1 MRDLVKMVVVLLVI
15 CTISGVALAY
25 VHNIT
30 EEPRQYSYV
39 KFVQEPSMK
48 ALLSG
53 YENDPIK
60 DRIQLALGEDERG
73 KPINKIVL
81 PAKKDGK
88 IFELAYGASAM
99 GYIDVIEVMVGF
111 KPDGEIIGISI
122 MRNIETPGLG
132 SRISE
137 AEFTAQFT
145 GIDLE
150 TNKLSP
156 EGGKIDAI
164 SGATNSSIGV
174 IKAVA
179 VALQQ
184 FPQIQKEVFK
194 P

>member
-15 CTISGVALAY
+15 CTFSGVALSY
-25 VHNIT
+25 VHKVT

-60 DRIQLALGEDERG
+60 DRIQLALGEDKAG
-73 KPINKIVL
+73 KPIRKILL

-88 IFELAYGASAM
+88 IFAVAYGASAM

-111 KPDGEIIGISI
+111 KPDGEVIGISI
-122 MRNIETPGLG
+122 MTNIETPGLG

-137 AEFTAQFT
+137 SEFTDQFT

-174 IKAVA
+174 IKAVNL
-179 VALQQ
+179 ALQQ
-184 FPQIQKEVFK
+184 FPQIQKEIFK

>member
-1 MRDLVKMVVVLLVI
+1 MRDLVKMVVVLLLI
-15 CTISGVALAY
+15 CTFSGVALSY
-25 VHNIT
+25 VHQVT

-48 ALLSG
+48 EVLSG

-60 DRIQLALGEDERG
+60 DRIQLTVGEDERG
-73 KPINKIVL
+73 KPINMIVL

-88 IFELAYGASAM
+88 TFAVAYGASAM
-99 GYIDVIEVMVGF
+99 GHIDVIEVMVGF
-111 KPDGEIIGISI
+111 KADGEVIGVSI

-132 SRISE
+132 SRIAE
-137 AEFTAQFT
+137 PEFTEQFV

-174 IKAVA
+174 IQAVA

-184 FPQIQKEVFK
+184 FPQIQKEVFQ

>member
-1 MRDLVKMVVVLLVI
+1 
-15 CTISGVALAY
+15 
-25 VHNIT
+25 
-30 EEPRQYSYV
+30 
-39 KFVQEPSMK
+39 MK

-60 DRIQLALGEDERG
+60 DRIQLALGEDKAG
-73 KPINKIVL
+73 KPIRKIVL

-88 IFELAYGASAM
+88 IFAAAYGASAM

-111 KPDGEIIGISI
+111 KPNGEVIGISI
-122 MRNIETPGLG
+122 MTNIETPGLG

-137 AEFTAQFT
+137 PEFTEQFT

-174 IKAVA
+174 IKAVNL
-179 VALQQ
+179 ALQQ

>member
-1 MRDLVKMVVVLLVI
+1 MRDLVKMVVVLLMI
-15 CTISGVALAY
+15 CTLSGVALSY
-25 VHNIT
+25 VNEVT
-30 EEPRQYSYV
+30 KEPREYSYV

-48 ALLSG
+48 AVLSD
-53 YENDPIK
+53 YDNDPIK
-60 DRIQLALGEDERG
+60 DRMSVALGEDEKGRSIE
-73 KPINKIVL
+73 KVVL

-88 IFELAYGASAM
+88 TFAVAYGVAAM
-99 GYIDVIEVMVGF
+99 GHIDLIEVMVGF
-111 KPDGEIIGISI
+111 KPDGEVIGISI

-132 SRISE
+132 SRIAE
-137 AEFTAQFT
+137 PEFTEQFT

-174 IKAVA
+174 IQAVA

-184 FPQIQKEVFK
+184 FPQIQKEVFQ